1 LNYRSDSPPR
11 PERELPSGPSA
22 DGGADSAE
30 ARPAAQ
36 PDPRLDYRD
45 YCRPKLANLLAAT
58 GLNVPYRA
66 ARGATL
72 IDATGEAVTDF
83 VGGFGAAL
91 LGHNPPELKQLAVE
105 LLESDIPAHAQG
117 SNREDAGALARRLS
131 GMMPGNARYVA
142 HLSNS
147 GTEAIEAALKHA
159 YKVHLDLVR
168 RHHEAIARET
178 NELYHRLQ
186 DRELTAALPR
196 GKRPVDFRENLDE
209 HNLEQFESFQK
220 HPVAIAFLGSFH
232 GKTASALKVTYNHSF
247 RDGFEGLSA
256 IETEF
261 VDPHEPERLSEI
273 VDARACQFLRPVV
286 RGAEVVLEPAPV
298 TRVFA
303 CLLEPIQ
310 GEGGIRPMPT
320 DTLRWIAEHHR
331 VLGLP
336 LIVDEIQTGCGRTGR
351 FLALAETP
359 LALDEP
365 EYVVLSKALGGG
377 LVKIAATLIRSD
389 ILDPD
394 FGILHTSTFGE
405 DEFSCL
411 IAHRVL
417 DILTRDD
424 GRVME
429 ETRTKGLYLR
439 QGLEGLQAKYPELVS
454 EVRGRGLMLAVE
466 FTDLSGQSPF
476 FRIAGRQGFL
486 SILLASFLLRHHRV
500 RVLGPLTNMLSGNP
514 GRIRRAVLRLQPPV
528 VVREAEIDRLV
539 AALDEALAIV
549 RANDEALLVGHLL
562 GWVPSTEERRA
573 PRCRV
578 DAWPVQ
584 AEHHEIDGRT
594 AFIIHPS
601 SAADVRE
608 YFFPSLAGRPVSDE
622 QLGAWWEQISPYL
635 EPAHVRREVVTA
647 HGFALEVNL
656 VMVPYLP
663 AALSGEG
670 LRQRTQEVRTKI
682 QDAVTIAKELGDDN
696 IPVTMVGL
704 GAYTSV
710 ATRSGL
716 TLNDHEMAVTT
727 GNAYT
732 AALTLEGV
740 ARAAQDSGV
749 DLTKARVAIVGAG
762 GNIGQILAVFL
773 AGSCASLVLLG
784 SSRYDA
790 RTRLDATR
798 DACLESLRRG
808 EVGGQGP
815 LPVRTDQPPCNIS
828 CETDAAV
835 LCDCDVIV
843 VTTSSPDRKLLTPD
857 QLKPGAIVCCT
868 SLPSN
873 LSEAFHGQPGGIV
886 AFDGGLARLPEN
898 ARLDF
903 IGMPTEGLAF
913 GCLAETLLLGF
924 DGHNHSFCK
933 GRVGVAQVQRTWAMA
948 ARHGFSLGAFH
959 LGGRPLMQG
968 ERTSNVLI

>member
-1 LNYRSDSPPR
+1 
-11 PERELPSGPSA
+11 
-22 DGGADSAE
+22 
-30 ARPAAQ
+30 
-36 PDPRLDYRD
+36 
-45 YCRPKLANLLAAT
+45 
-58 GLNVPYRA
+58 
-66 ARGATL
+66 
-72 IDATGEAVTDF
+72 
-83 VGGFGAAL
+83 
-91 LGHNPPELKQLAVE
+91 
-105 LLESDIPAHAQG
+105 
-117 SNREDAGALARRLS
+117 
-131 GMMPGNARYVA
+131 
-142 HLSNS
+142 
-147 GTEAIEAALKHA
+147 
-159 YKVHLDLVR
+159 
-168 RHHEAIARET
+168 
-178 NELYHRLQ
+178 
-186 DRELTAALPR
+186 
-196 GKRPVDFRENLDE
+196 
-209 HNLEQFESFQK
+209 
-220 HPVAIAFLGSFH
+220 
-232 GKTASALKVTYNHSF
+232 
-247 RDGFEGLSA
+247 LSA

-261 VDPHEPERLSEI
+261 VDPHEPERLKEI

-320 DTLRWIAEHHR
+320 DTLRWIAAHHR
-331 VLGLP
+331 MLGLP

-429 ETRTKGLYLR
+429 EARTKGLYLR

-454 EVRGRGLMLAVE
+454 EVRGRGLMLAIE

-500 RVLGPLTNMLSGNP
+500 RVLGPLTNVLNGNP

-528 VVREAEIDRLV
+528 VVREAENDRLV

-562 GWVPSTEERRA
+562 GWVPSTQERRA
-573 PRCRV
+573 SRCRV

-622 QLGAWWEQISPYL
+622 QLRAWWEQISPYL

-670 LRQRTQEVRTKI
+670 LRQRTQEVLAKI
-682 QDAVTIAKELGDDN
+682 QDSVTIATELGDDN

-704 GAYTSV
+704 GPIPPWP
-710 ATRSGL
+710 RGSGL
-716 TLNDHEMAVTT
+716 TLNDH
-727 GNAYT
+727 GW
-732 AALTLEGV
+732 
-740 ARAAQDSGV
+740 
-749 DLTKARVAIVGAG
+749 
-762 GNIGQILAVFL
+762 
-773 AGSCASLVLLG
+773 
-784 SSRYDA
+784 
-790 RTRLDATR
+790 
-798 DACLESLRRG
+798 
-808 EVGGQGP
+808 P
-815 LPVRTDQPPCNIS
+815 
-828 CETDAAV
+828 
-835 LCDCDVIV
+835 
-843 VTTSSPDRKLLTPD
+843 
-857 QLKPGAIVCCT
+857 
-868 SLPSN
+868 
-873 LSEAFHGQPGGIV
+873 
-886 AFDGGLARLPEN
+886 
-898 ARLDF
+898 
-903 IGMPTEGLAF
+903 
-913 GCLAETLLLGF
+913 
-924 DGHNHSFCK
+924 
-933 GRVGVAQVQRTWAMA
+933 
-948 ARHGFSLGAFH
+948 
-959 LGGRPLMQG
+959 
-968 ERTSNVLI
+968 

>member
-1 LNYRSDSPPR
+1 MNNTLLENVALLNP
-11 PERELPSGPSA
+11 PSG
-22 DGGADSAE
+22 SAE
-30 ARPAAQ
+30 PARVRPAAR
-36 PDPRLDYRD
+36 PDPLLYYRD
-45 YCRPKLANLLAAT
+45 YCRPKLASLLAAT
-58 GLNVPYRA
+58 GLDTPYRA
-66 ARGATL
+66 ARGASL

-91 LGHNPPELKQLAVE
+91 LGHNPPELKRLAVE

-117 SNREDAGALARRLS
+117 SNREAAGTLARRLS

-168 RHHEAIARET
+168 RQHEAIARET
-178 NELYHRLQ
+178 NELYHRLEE
-186 DRELTAALPR
+186 REVIAALPG
-196 GKRPVDFRENLDE
+196 GKRAVDFRDNLDE
-209 HNLEQFESFQK
+209 HNLEQFEAFQK

-232 GKTASALKVTYNHSF
+232 GKTTSALKVTYNHSF

-261 VDPHEPERLSEI
+261 VDPYEPERLGEI
-273 VDARACQFLRPVV
+273 VDARACEFLRPVV
-286 RGAEVVLEPAPV
+286 RGGEVVLEPVRV

-320 DTLRWIAEHHR
+320 DTLRWIAENHR
-331 VLGLP
+331 ALGLP
-336 LIVDEIQTGCGRTGR
+336 LIVDEVQTGCGRTGR
-351 FLALAETP
+351 FLALEATP
-359 LALDEP
+359 LGVDEP
-365 EYVVLSKALGGG
+365 EYIVLGKALGGG
-377 LVKIAATLIRSD
+377 LVKIAATMIRSD
-389 ILDPD
+389 ILDHD

-417 DILTRDD
+417 DILTRDN
-424 GRVME
+424 GRVMVE
-429 ETRTKGLYLR
+429 ARTKGLYLR
-439 QGLEGLQAKYPELVS
+439 QGLESLQAKYPELVS
-454 EVRGRGLMLAVE
+454 EVRGRGLMLAIE

-486 SILLASFLLRHHRV
+486 SILLASFLLRHHGV
-500 RVLGPLTNMLSGNP
+500 RVLGPLTNLLSGNP
-514 GRIRRAVLRLQPPV
+514 GRIRRAILRLQPPV
-528 VVREAEIDRLV
+528 VVNEAEIDRLV

-549 RANDEALLVGHLL
+549 RANDEALLMGHLV
-562 GWVPSTEERRA
+562 GWAPSAEERRA

-578 DAWPVQ
+578 DAWPIQ
-584 AEHHEIDGRT
+584 SEHQEIDGRT
-594 AFIIHPS
+594 AFIIHPI
-601 SAADVRE
+601 SAANVRE
-608 YFFPSLAGRPVSDE
+608 YFFPSLAGRPVTDQ
-622 QLGAWWEQISPYL
+622 QLETWWEKISRYL
-635 EPAHVRREVVTA
+635 EPAHVRREVVTS

-663 AALSGEG
+663 AALAGTG
-670 LRQRTQEVRTKI
+670 VRQRPQEIRDKI

-710 ATRSGL
+710 ATRGGL

-727 GNAYT
+727 GNGYT

-740 ARAAQDSGV
+740 ACAARGSGV

-784 SSRYDA
+784 SRRSDA
-790 RTRLDATR
+790 RTRLHATR
-798 DACLESLRRG
+798 EACLESLLLDQ
-808 EVGGQGP
+808 VGGHSP
-815 LPVRTDQPPCNIS
+815 LPPRTGLPACKIT
-828 CETDAAV
+828 CETDASV
-835 LCDCDVIV
+835 LRDCDVIV
-843 VTTSSPDRKLLTPD
+843 VTTSSPDRELLTPN
-857 QLKPGAIVCCT
+857 QLKCGAIVCCT
-868 SLPSN
+868 SVPSN
-873 LSEAFHGQPGGIV
+873 LSENFQRQAGDIV
-886 AFDGGLARLPEN
+886 AFDGALARLPEN

-903 IGMPTEGLAF
+903 IGLPADGLAF
-913 GCLAETLLLGF
+913 GCLAETLLLGL

-933 GRVGVAQVQRTWAMA
+933 GRISAAQVRRTWAMA
-948 ARHGFSLGAFH
+948 ERHGFGLGAFQ
-959 LGGRPLMQG
+959 LGGRPLLQRG
-968 ERTSNVLI
+968 WTGHVPA